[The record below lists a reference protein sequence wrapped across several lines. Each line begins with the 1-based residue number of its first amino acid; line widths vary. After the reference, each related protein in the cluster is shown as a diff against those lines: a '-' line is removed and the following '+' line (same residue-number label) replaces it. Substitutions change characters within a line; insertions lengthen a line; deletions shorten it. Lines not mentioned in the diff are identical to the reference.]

1 VTFYQDLCNDTEQAK
16 TYLLSAPIINDVLQ
30 GNFVLSTYAAFLN
43 QAYHHVKH
51 TVPLLMGAG
60 SKLNDSQSWLLK
72 PIAQYIAEE
81 IGHEAW
87 ILDDLEH
94 CGYNRVELETAA
106 APYTSELMVSYLY
119 DYVNRKNPV
128 GIFGMVLVLEG
139 TSSDLAPMVGQIVQQ
154 KLVLPDAAMTYL
166 TTHGELDQAH
176 ISHFEQLMNKVTDKR
191 DQQAIIEV
199 ANRVYHL
206 YGDVYRSI
214 ATESKLLGN
223 RKMAA

>member
-1 VTFYQDLCNDTEQAK
+1 
-16 TYLLSAPIINDVLQ
+16 
-30 GNFVLSTYAAFLN
+30 
-43 QAYHHVKH
+43 
-51 TVPLLMGAG
+51 
-60 SKLNDSQSWLLK
+60 
-72 PIAQYIAEE
+72 
-81 IGHEAW
+81 
-87 ILDDLEH
+87 
-94 CGYNRVELETAA
+94 
-106 APYTSELMVSYLY
+106 
-119 DYVNRKNPV
+119 
-128 GIFGMVLVLEG
+128 MVLVLEG

-176 ISHFEQLMNKVTDKR
+176 ISHFEQLMNRVTDKR